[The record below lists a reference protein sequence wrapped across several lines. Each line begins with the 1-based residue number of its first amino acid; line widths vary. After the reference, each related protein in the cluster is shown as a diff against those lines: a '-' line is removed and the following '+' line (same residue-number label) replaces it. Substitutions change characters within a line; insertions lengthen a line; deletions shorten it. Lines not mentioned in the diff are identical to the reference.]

1 MTKPQLVFETPK
13 SKRFAYE
20 NDIKEK
26 WLQVTSAELLKF
38 QRFYSISPKVVHI
51 NLF

>member
-1 MTKPQLVFETPK
+1 MVFETPK

-26 WLQVTSAELLKF
+26 WLQVASVELLKF
-38 QRFYSISPKVVHI
+38 QHFYSEGTDKSQ
-51 NLF
+51 NGTY